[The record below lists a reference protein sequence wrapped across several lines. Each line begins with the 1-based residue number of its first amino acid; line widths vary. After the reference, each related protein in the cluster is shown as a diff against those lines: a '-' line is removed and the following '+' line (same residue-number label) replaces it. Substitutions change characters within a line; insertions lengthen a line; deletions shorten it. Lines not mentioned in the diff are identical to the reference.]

1 MRDAAGFDGFVAAQ
15 SRALVRFGWLL
26 TGDPFAGEDLTQT
39 ALLRAWR
46 KWDRVEAADDPLR
59 YVRSIMVN
67 TYLTSRRRKWHG
79 EVPAREL
86 PEPSY
91 DPQPAQDLRQ
101 ELLLAL
107 GGLPPRQRTVLALR
121 YYADC
126 TEAETARLMKC
137 SVGTVKSQSS
147 KALATLRRF
156 PRVVSLI
163 EDEEVRR

>member
-1 MRDAAGFDGFVAAQ
+1 MRDAEGFDTFVAAQ
-15 SRALVRFGWLL
+15 SRGLVRFGWLL
-26 TGDPFAGEDLTQT
+26 TGDRHAGEDLTQT

-67 TYLTSRRRKWHG
+67 AYLTSRRRRWRG
-79 EVPAREL
+79 EVPTAEL

-91 DPQPAQDLRQ
+91 DPHLAQDLRQ

-107 GGLPPRQRTVLALR
+107 RRLPPRQRTVLALR

-126 TEAETARLMKC
+126 TEAETARLMTC
-137 SVGTVKSQSS
+137 SVGTVKSQSA
-147 KALATLRRF
+147 KALVTLRSF